1 MNKMNKK
8 ELIAL
13 IADDAGITKD
23 AAGAALES
31 VTDNIVKALKK
42 GGDVRLPGFGTFKV
56 THRKARTARNPQ
68 TGATIQ
74 VKASD
79 APKFTPAKAFKEALN

>member
-1 MNKMNKK
+1 MNKK
-8 ELIAL
+8 DLIAL
-13 IADDAGITKD
+13 IAADADISKE
-23 AAGAALES
+23 AAGAALDS
-31 VTDNIVKALKK
+31 VTGNVVKALKK
-42 GGDVRLPGFGTFKV
+42 NDDVRLPGFGTFKV

-79 APKFTPAKAFKEALN
+79 APKFTAAKAFKEALN